1 MDMKRVYKKERG
13 KVYKRSQDRVQP
25 SKHHSQYND
34 HTIQKHGANLHFV
47 MNGQIVETIE
57 NDVTYS
63 WANYRKNELKNQIP
77 YCQGKLVVVSIY
89 AKDQINGGKRKSSR
103 TIPRK

>member
-1 MDMKRVYKKERG
+1 MSKVYRRERG

-25 SKHHSQYND
+25 RKHHSQYVD

-47 MNGQIVETIE
+47 MNGEIVETIE

-89 AKDQINGGKRKSSR
+89 AKDQIHGGMLKSSS
-103 TIPRK
+103 TDIRK